1 MSLNR
6 PKNETKEMFD
16 SISGQYDL
24 INNLLTFGLHNK
36 WKSEIVEIA
45 KKKNPRI

>member
-6 PKNETKEMFD
+6 SKNETKEMFD

-24 INNLLTFGLHNK
+24 INNLLTFG
-36 WKSEIVEIA
+36 
-45 KKKNPRI
+45 